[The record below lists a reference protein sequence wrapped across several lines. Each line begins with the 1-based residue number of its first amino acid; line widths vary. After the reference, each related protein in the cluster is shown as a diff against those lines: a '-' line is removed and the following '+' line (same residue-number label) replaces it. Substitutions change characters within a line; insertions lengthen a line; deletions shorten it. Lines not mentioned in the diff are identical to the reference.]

1 MPFDPTKPAIGSPD
15 SSTEMR
21 DQLNA
26 LKALIDAQAALIASL
41 SAQLADVPNQI
52 AAAIAATSSNSNGVG
67 NLGLSI
73 VNNPPQQSDVQP
85 IADKVDELINML
97 RR

>member
-1 MPFDPTKPAIGSPD
+1 MPYDPTKPAFGSPD
-15 SSTEMR
+15 SSAEMR

-26 LKALIDAQAALIASL
+26 LKALIDAQAAQIASL

-67 NLGLSI
+67 NLSLSI
-73 VNNPPQQSDVQP
+73 LNNPTQQSDVQP
-85 IADKVDELINML
+85 IADKVDELINAL

>member
-1 MPFDPTKPAIGSPD
+1 MPFDPAKPAFGSPD
-15 SSTEMR
+15 SSAEMR

-26 LKALIDAQAALIASL
+26 LKALIDAQAAQIASL

-52 AAAIAATSSNSNGVG
+52 AAAITATSSNSNGVG
-67 NLGLSI
+67 NLALSI
-73 VNNPPQQSDVQP
+73 INNPTQQSDVQP
-85 IADKVDELINML
+85 IADKVDELINAL